1 MNTDIRKT
9 HVSSNLSA
17 SACSVFMFMRLFTSV
32 QRGYV
37 IVYTRVYIVMKV
49 KVFTFKKQIN
59 AEIWAQA
66 RAYAH
71 QI

>member
-1 MNTDIRKT
+1 
-9 HVSSNLSA
+9 
-17 SACSVFMFMRLFTSV
+17 MRLITSV